1 MFNCRNGATLK
12 LGGAKTELPWRDTE
26 ISKSAGPLRSNLSIT
41 WATEVLL
48 RWFKLLWKAKTQ
60 GYKFDVGHFGKF
72 PKDAWW
78 QSQPRPGRGGHHGR
92 GWPSVHEISK
102 AEPTTARPW
111 WSPRPWLAACY
122 ISKCEKK
129 PWRQP
134 ISFPSCLKTIRV
146 ERGEWVVYKRQVIR
160 VEGGAWSW
168 RNFTRAATRF
178 LQSFSSP
185 LFLLFYFIFW
195 MLFFI
200 LMDCILINMFE

>member
-48 RWFKLLWKAKTQ
+48 RWLKLLWKAKTQ

-102 AEPTTARPW
+102 SESTTARPW
-111 WSPRPWLAACY
+111 WPPRPWLVACCFTNA
-122 ISKCEKK
+122 KLRPC
-129 PWRQP
+129 RQP
-134 ISFPSCLKTIRV
+134 IPLLLTWKELGLREEGVWCIKGMPLGLSGELGLRGTSQEQPQVFCRV
-146 ERGEWVVYKRQVIR
+146 
-160 VEGGAWSW
+160 
-168 RNFTRAATRF
+168 
-178 LQSFSSP
+178 
-185 LFLLFYFIFW
+185 FLLISSS
-195 MLFFI
+195 L
-200 LMDCILINMFE
+200 CILFSECCSSFLWIVFW